1 MAPVATN
8 SRVIRTD
15 GVPLRA
21 TPAITSGDATRHAP
35 RRRHHRRQ
43 PGRAARRRGPVRSR
57 HATAPIGRSR
67 RRTSSRS
74 VMSPHADVASRRPA
88 HRSRTRHPT
97 PWSRP
102 DPSRR
107 DRPTTGRRRRPPP
120 PPVFVDDSGRRRRA
134 GRLVGACLAALVL
147 GYVGVVGLTF
157 SGAPLVGRLAPPGI
171 GELSRPAGDDG
182 LDVGPGSQ
190 ESPLPAAAVAPGASE
205 TGAPGPAPS
214 RPSAESQPA
223 ADPATTSATPTTT
236 TTTPLRGQG
245 TTTSVPTP
253 SSTVPEHTHPTGGP
267 PTEPPGKP

>member
-1 MAPVATN
+1 MVAVATTRREQPPVRVELPHGRDSGGRRP
-8 SRVIRTD
+8 SRN
-15 GVPLRA
+15 VPWDLSGWGTA
-21 TPAITSGDATRHAP
+21 VGDAGDHVGDATRHAA
-35 RRRHHRRQ
+35 RRRHHRSD
-43 PGRAARRRGPVRSR
+43 P
-57 HATAPIGRSR
+57 
-67 RRTSSRS
+67 
-74 VMSPHADVASRRPA
+74 VMSPHADVASRRPV
-88 HRSRTRHPT
+88 HRSRTGHPT

-107 DRPTTGRRRRPPP
+107 DRPTTGRRRRPAP

-134 GRLVGACLAALVL
+134 GRLLGACLAALVL

-157 SGAPLVGRLAPPGI
+157 SGAPLVGRLSPPGI

-190 ESPLPAAAVAPGASE
+190 ESPLPAAAVAPHASATE
-205 TGAPGPAPS
+205 AGAPSNADS
-214 RPSAESQPA
+214 RPAAESQPA

-245 TTTSVPTP
+245 TTTGVPTP